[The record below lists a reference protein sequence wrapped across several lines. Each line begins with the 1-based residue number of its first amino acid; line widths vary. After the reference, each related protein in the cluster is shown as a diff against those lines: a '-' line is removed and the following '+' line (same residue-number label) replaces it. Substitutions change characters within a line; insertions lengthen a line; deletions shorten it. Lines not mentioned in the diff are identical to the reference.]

1 MRRPLA
7 AAGINSVRAVCTVA
21 VLSLALA
28 EVSAAQSLSPRGNPQ
43 VAALALPTSQ
53 AADWRQWDSFLT
65 TTIKKLA
72 QDLAE
77 PQRDQLRE
85 LFLDSRYQLVQA
97 FSSGSSDPV
106 AGLFLETWGRLSP
119 ILKQGSA
126 GVPQQI
132 ASQYRSFTSA
142 MDAIASL
149 GGLGQS
155 FGVFRVTPEALR
167 GASKLLGI
175 GDVDP
180 LAYTLDVDSALRG
193 FLGLSDGLPAPR
205 LSPMLEQGRLPPAR
219 RRGDDKASAGLR
231 SWFVRSAFAA
241 DDDFDRLNQWVP
253 EAPELQDY
261 LIEVRRLL
269 TRAAD
274 GVLEK
279 GRLAPQ
285 YRTLY
290 RQIVFTAAWQESC
303 WRQFIKKGEK
313 LTPVASATG
322 DLGMMQV
329 NRNTWRGVYDLK
341 GLGGDIE
348 YNTHAGSE
356 ILLYYLSRFAIPKK
370 EYQQT
375 GGHLARAT
383 YSAYNGGPGQLRR
396 YRNPKT
402 VPSLKKVDE
411 AFWTKF
417 QAVSAGQELAVK
429 SCYGQSH

>member
-1 MRRPLA
+1 MRRIW
-7 AAGINSVRAVCTVA
+7 GITFL
-21 VLSLALA
+21 VLSMASSLR
-28 EVSAAQSLSPRGNPQ
+28 AQQLPMYANPQ
-43 VAALALPTSQ
+43 LAALALPTGA

-65 TTIKKLA
+65 TVIKKLG
-72 QDLAE
+72 QDLSE
-77 PQRDQLRE
+77 QQRDQLRE

-97 FSSGSSDPV
+97 FSSGVSDPV
-106 AGLFLETWGRLSP
+106 PGLFLDAWGRLSP
-119 ILKQGSA
+119 ILKQGIA
-126 GVPQQI
+126 GLPQQT
-132 ASQYRSFTSA
+132 AGQYQSFISA
-142 MDAIASL
+142 MDSLASL
-149 GGLGQS
+149 SGLGQS
-155 FGVFRVTPEALR
+155 LGLFRVTPDALR

-193 FLGLSDGLPAPR
+193 FLGLSGSLPSPR
-205 LSPMLEQGRLPPAR
+205 LSPAIEQGSLLPR
-219 RRGDDKASAGLR
+219 RFANDPKASAALR
-231 SWFVRSAFAA
+231 SWFIASAFAA

-269 TRAAD
+269 TQASD
-274 GVLEK
+274 GVLAK
-279 GRLAPQ
+279 SKLAPQ
-285 YRTLY
+285 YHSLY
-290 RQIVFTAAWQESC
+290 RQIVFAAAWQESC

-348 YNTHAGSE
+348 YNSQAGSE

-370 EYQQT
+370 EDKQP

-383 YSAYNGGPGQLRR
+383 YSAYNGGPRQLRR
-396 YRNPKT
+396 YRNAKT
-402 VPSLKKVDE
+402 TLSLKKVDD
-411 AFWTKF
+411 AFWKKF
-417 QAVSAGQELAVK
+417 QTVSAGQELAVR
-429 SCYGQSH
+429 SCYSQ